1 LPGYG
6 PRGGDI
12 DRNGVFWASLA
23 SGHLASFDRRKCK
36 VLNGPTATGKHCPE
50 GWTLHQFPGPQF
62 KDLND
67 PGSAEAS
74 YYTWIDQFD
83 TLGLGKNVPIASGN
97 LNDSMLALVDGN
109 TVDVHR
115 EPLVFRRIDRL
126 VRLHIFIPLA
136 VAVSVEDERRP
147 ALRLHLVAGFLEHL
161 PVQPADHIAATPK
174 YVLYFVLMV
183 RSSLVSSRYVLGD
196 LLLGAASYQLPG

>member
-1 LPGYG
+1 LGYPGQIIRVAPGSNASETALAEIYEPPLPGYG

-74 YYTWIDQFD
+74 YYTWIEQFD

-126 VRLHIFIPLA
+126 VRLNIFIPL
-136 VAVSVEDERRP
+136 
-147 ALRLHLVAGFLEHL
+147 VAGVLEHL
-161 PVQPADHIAATPK
+161 LVQPADHLVATDAA
-174 YVLYFVLMV
+174 
-183 RSSLVSSRYVLGD
+183 
-196 LLLGAASYQLPG
+196 